1 MMASEGALMRGKVCM
16 ITGASSGIGKETA
29 KALARMGAT
38 VVMVG
43 KSSERGEGA
52 KREILTQF
60 PNASL
65 ELMAVDFSTL
75 EAVRGLASDFTSRH
89 QELHVLMNNAGTI
102 PAKREVSTDGFE
114 MQFAVNHLAP
124 FLLTNLLLDVIKLSA
139 PARIVNTS
147 SGIHNRGKIDFD
159 NLQAERGYSLFGAY
173 GRSKLANVLFTYE
186 LAQRL
191 KGTGVTANCFTPGMT
206 KTDLGRHIRGPSG
219 FFFRHMGKS
228 QEEGARTAVYLA
240 SSPEVEGVTGKYFSN
255 CREVQSSNSSHD
267 EGLAKRLWEVSE
279 RLTGLS

>member
-1 MMASEGALMRGKVCM
+1 MTSDDAQMRGKVCM
-16 ITGASSGIGKETA
+16 VTGASSGIGKETA
-29 KALARMGAT
+29 KALARIGAT

-43 KSSERGEGA
+43 KSRERGEVA
-52 KREILTQF
+52 RREILAQV

-65 ELMAVDFSTL
+65 ELMAVDFSSL
-75 EAVRGLASDFTSRH
+75 KAVRELASEFKSRY
-89 QELHVLMNNAGTI
+89 QRLHVLVNNAGTI
-102 PAKREVSTDGFE
+102 PAGREISADGFE

-124 FLLTNLLLDVIKLSA
+124 FLLTNLLLDVIKLGA

-147 SGIHNRGKIDFD
+147 SGIHSRGKIDFD

-228 QEEGARTAVYLA
+228 PEEGARTAIYLA
-240 SSPEVEGVTGKYFSN
+240 SSPEVEGVTGKYFSS
-255 CREVQSSNSSHD
+255 CREVRSSDSSHD
-267 EGLAKRLWEVSE
+267 ESLARRLWQVSE

>member
-1 MMASEGALMRGKVCM
+1 MVSEGALMRGKVCM
-16 ITGASSGIGKETA
+16 VTGASSGIGKETA
-29 KALARMGAT
+29 KALAQMGAT

-43 KSSERGEGA
+43 KNSERGEA
-52 KREILTQF
+52 AQKEILTQV
-60 PNASL
+60 PNASVA
-65 ELMAVDFSTL
+65 LMTVDFSSL
-75 EAVRGLASDFTSRH
+75 EAVRDLVSEFKSRH
-89 QELHVLMNNAGTI
+89 QRLHVLVNNAGTI
-102 PAKREVSTDGFE
+102 PAKREVSADGFE

-159 NLQAERGYSLFGAY
+159 DLQAERGYSLFGAY

-255 CREVQSSNSSHD
+255 CREKESSNSSHD
-267 EGLAKRLWEVSE
+267 QALAKRLWEMSE